1 MNIYILTEEKPK
13 ISTLRQILNIY
24 KTDFGVGFS
33 VDKDICVLPLFKN
46 KVFQFV
52 KWHSKR
58 ENFFFVS
65 FHPCDIIIL
74 SLFPLERSPLWELKL
89 TNTAN

>member
-52 KWHSKR
+52 K
-58 ENFFFVS
+58 
-65 FHPCDIIIL
+65 
-74 SLFPLERSPLWELKL
+74 
-89 TNTAN
+89 